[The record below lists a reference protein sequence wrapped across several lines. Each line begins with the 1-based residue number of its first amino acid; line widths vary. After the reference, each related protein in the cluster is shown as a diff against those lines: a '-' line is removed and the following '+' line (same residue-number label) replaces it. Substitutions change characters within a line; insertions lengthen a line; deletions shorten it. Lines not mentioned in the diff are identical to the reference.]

1 MSAIHER
8 GDALLERLRRQVVG
22 IDVEV
27 PLLSGGK
34 RRYVNLDNA
43 ASTPTFRPVL
53 DKVDEFLRLY
63 SNVHRGSGF
72 KSQIASWIYDEA
84 RHRVARFVGANLTDK
99 AVIFTKNTTESIN
112 KLARIFP
119 FRPGAVVLTSLMEH
133 HSNELPWRRHADVV
147 HVGLKPDGSLDLED
161 YAVKLHELRG
171 RVELVAIT
179 GASNVSGWVNPV
191 HDLARLAHAAGAKVM
206 VDAAQLAP
214 HRPIDMRPPDDPAH
228 LDFLAFSAHKMYAP
242 FGIGVLVGDRVA
254 LKDAEPDMVGGG
266 MVDIVTIETAYFS
279 DLPEREEAGTPNIV
293 GVVALAAVIGLFEQ
307 VGWAA
312 IQAHEER
319 LVRYA
324 LKRLTAI
331 PGITI
336 YGRPV
341 EYDLGNRLGVLS
353 FNLAG
358 LHHALVAAILSY
370 EGGIGVRSGCFCA
383 HPYMLC
389 LLHVDDKEAVQVQR
403 EILGRDRSH
412 VPGAVR
418 ASVGIYND
426 ESDIDA
432 LCDCVAK
439 IAAGKQSGEYQLC
452 RETGNYEP
460 AGAGPF
466 AFERCFQ
473 LDPVVAAE

>member
-1 MSAIHER
+1 MATLTGVR
-8 GDALLERLRRQVVG
+8 GVELLERLRGELVG

-27 PLLSGGK
+27 PLLGGGA

-53 DKVDEFLRLY
+53 AKVDEFLRLY
-63 SNVHRGSGF
+63 ANVHRGSGF
-72 KSQIASWIYDEA
+72 KSQLASWVYDEA
-84 RHRVARFVGANLTDK
+84 RRRVARFVGTNLTDK
-99 AVIFTKNTTESIN
+99 TVIFTKNTTEAIN

-119 FRPGAVVLTSLMEH
+119 FGPGAVVLTSMMEH

-161 YAVKLHELRG
+161 YARKLAELRG

-179 GASNVSGWVNPV
+179 GASNVSGWVNPI
-191 HDLARLAHAAGAKVM
+191 HDLARLAHAAGAKIM
-206 VDAAQLAP
+206 IDAAQLAP
-214 HRPIDMRPPDDPAH
+214 HRPIDMRPADDPAH

-242 FGIGVLVGDRVA
+242 FGVGVLVGDRAA

-293 GVVALAAVIGLFEQ
+293 GVVALAAVIGLLEQ
-307 VGWAA
+307 VGWDA
-312 IQAHEER
+312 IQAHEQR

-324 LKRLTAI
+324 LERLARI
-331 PGITI
+331 PGLTV
-336 YGRPV
+336 YGRPS
-341 EYDLGNRLGVLS
+341 EYGVGDRLGVLS
-353 FNLAG
+353 FNLEG
-358 LHHALVAAILSY
+358 LHHALVAAVLSY

-389 LLHVDDKEAVQVQR
+389 LLHVGEREAVQVQR
-403 EILGRDRSH
+403 EILHRDRSH

-432 LCDCVAK
+432 LCDCVAT
-439 IAAGKQSGEYQLC
+439 IRAGRQRGEYALC
-452 RETGNYEP
+452 RETGTYAP
-460 AGAGPF
+460 VGQAPF
-466 AFERCFQ
+466 AFEQHFG
-473 LDPVVAAE
+473 LDVRVG

>member
-1 MSAIHER
+1 MAPMSSSDEQRRAR
-8 GDALLERLRRQVVG
+8 LERLRGEVVG
-22 IDVEV
+22 ADLEV
-27 PLLSGGK
+27 PLLGGGS

-43 ASTPTFRPVL
+43 ASTPTFRSVMA
-53 DKVDEFLRLY
+53 KVEEFLHLY
-63 SNVHRGSGF
+63 ANVHRGTGF

-84 RHRVARFVGANLTDK
+84 RRRVAAFVGAKLTDK
-99 AVIFTKNTTESIN
+99 AVIFTKNTTEAIN

-119 FRPGAVVLTSLMEH
+119 FGPGAVVLTSMMEH

-147 HVGLKPDGSLDLED
+147 HVGLRPDGSLDLDD
-161 YAVKLHELRG
+161 YAKKLAELRG

-191 HDLARLAHAAGAKVM
+191 HELARQAHAAGAKIM
-206 VDAAQLAP
+206 IDAAQLAP
-214 HRPIDMRPPDDPAH
+214 HRPIDMRPADDPGH
-228 LDFLAFSAHKMYAP
+228 LDFIAFSAHKMYAP
-242 FGIGVLVGDRVA
+242 FGVGVLVGDRAA
-254 LKDAEPDMVGGG
+254 LRDAEPDMVGGG

-293 GVVALAAVIGLFEQ
+293 GVVALAAAIGLMEQ
-307 VGWAA
+307 IGWDV

-324 LKRLTAI
+324 LAKLAQI
-331 PGITI
+331 PGLTV
-336 YGRPV
+336 YGQPK

-353 FNLAG
+353 FNFAG

-389 LLHVDDKEAVQVQR
+389 LLNVDAREAARVQR

-418 ASVGIYND
+418 ASVGLYND

-432 LCDCVAK
+432 LVDCLAI
-439 IAAGKQSGEYQLC
+439 IAAGKQRGQYEMHA
-452 RETGNYEP
+452 ETGTFAPVGQEP
-460 AGAGPF
+460 PPF
-466 AFERCFQ
+466 ARYFG
-473 LDPVVAAE
+473 LDAA